1 MKKNSFVEG
10 TVIAT
15 AIIIIVKLLGML
27 YVIPFYKI
35 VGDQGGA
42 LYSYGY
48 NIYLLFLG
56 ISSAGLPDAIA
67 KIISEYNALGYDDAK
82 QRAYKIGRDLI
93 LGMAVISFFLLMVFA
108 EEIGAFIIGDLKDGN
123 TIQDVAFVVR
133 CVAPSVLLIP
143 FLSITKGYLQG
154 HKFISASS
162 MSQLIEQV
170 FRITIILIGS
180 YLVIKVFKGGIS
192 LAVGIA
198 MTGAFFGGLFAYLY
212 LKYAMNKNKEE
223 LKLNDNVKEDK
234 ITNKEI
240 TKKILTYALPFIIIN
255 IVSNIYNSTDQIL
268 VLRTLEYLKLDTK
281 TVEFCASAISTWSPK
296 ICMVINAMA
305 MGMTMSLVPT
315 IVSAYAKK
323 DFKEVEDKINKSL
336 SMIFFISIPLSIGI
350 SFLSE
355 SVWTAFYGYN
365 KIGGTILKLMAFS
378 ALFGNLYM
386 IVSTICQSLNKYS
399 AVYKVSVTGFMLNA
413 LLDVPIMLLYNRIGL
428 PVYLGSITASIIG
441 YSTSVVIGLILL
453 RKENKYSYKKAVTMA
468 LKSLIP
474 ALSMLFVLIL
484 LRMVVSFSVTSRLT
498 AVLNIAINA
507 IVGGIVYI
515 FISIKAGLLDEIIG
529 RHNVAKIVRKLTF
542 GLIKIKDAS

>member
-15 AIIIIVKLLGML
+15 AIIIVVKLLGML

-82 QRAYKIGRDLI
+82 QRAYKIGRNLI

-170 FRITIILIGS
+170 FRITIILVGS
-180 YLVIKVFKGGIS
+180 YLVIKVFKGEIS

-365 KIGGTILKLMAFS
+365 KIGGTILRLMAFS

-386 IVSTICQSLNKYS
+386 IVSTICQSLNKYN

-413 LLDVPIMLLYNRIGL
+413 LLDVPIMLLYNKIGL

-484 LRMVVSFSVTSRLT
+484 LRMVVSFSVTGRLT

-507 IVGGIVYI
+507 IVGGIVYV
-515 FISIKAGLLDEIIG
+515 FISIKVGLLDEIIG

-542 GLIKIKDAS
+542 DLIKLKDAS